1 MEHEDRARGPTA
13 FPGPL
18 PALLGATYTELILSS
33 TKHGAPAPSHSL
45 HSAKSKS
52 RSALTAQDE
61 LGRRHRSSP
70 SLQQKSTASQPWGP
84 SEQLSHAITLPT

>member
-18 PALLGATYTELILSS
+18 PALLGAAYTELILSS

-45 HSAKSKS
+45 HSAKIKC
-52 RSALTAQDE
+52 L
-61 LGRRHRSSP
+61 
-70 SLQQKSTASQPWGP
+70 K
-84 SEQLSHAITLPT
+84 